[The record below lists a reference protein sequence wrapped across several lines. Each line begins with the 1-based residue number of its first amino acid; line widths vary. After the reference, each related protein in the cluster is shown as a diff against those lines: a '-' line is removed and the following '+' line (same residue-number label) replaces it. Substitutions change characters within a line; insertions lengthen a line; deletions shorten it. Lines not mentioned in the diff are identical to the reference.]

1 MHHMN
6 SKKSYNSVLTLK
18 ASTWKTT
25 STGRKPD
32 VSIWHLRCM
41 TCYCD
46 KITAEETGLK
56 KEGRRDHSH
65 KIGQNTTAAAAV
77 VDLYIIVN

>member
-1 MHHMN
+1 
-6 SKKSYNSVLTLK
+6 
-18 ASTWKTT
+18 
-25 STGRKPD
+25 
-32 VSIWHLRCM
+32 M